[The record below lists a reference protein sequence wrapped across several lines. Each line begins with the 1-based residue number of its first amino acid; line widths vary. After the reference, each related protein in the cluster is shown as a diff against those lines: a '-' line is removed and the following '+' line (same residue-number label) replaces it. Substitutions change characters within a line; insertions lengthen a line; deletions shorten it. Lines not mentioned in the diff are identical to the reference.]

1 MASLPS
7 GAGLPSVES
16 INAARVEVAQKEGY
30 TWTVAEDEVRSHP
43 TKPLVA
49 LGLFQHTLLR
59 TDISCNLTAYLLP
72 TDHSEVSFA

>member
-30 TWTVAEDEVRSHP
+30 TWTVAEDEVHSQP
-43 TKPLVA
+43 PKTVVPL
-49 LGLFQHTLLR
+49 
-59 TDISCNLTAYLLP
+59 D
-72 TDHSEVSFA
+72 